1 MKLFYKC
8 LFCFIVSFSIA
19 VNAQNDK
26 KYSGLW
32 SEKNSASTRKN
43 LKDSVKTIYF
53 KIKPK
58 QGLTKKQIGHF
69 IIYNDIRDYIYLDI
83 DKQSRIKSEYWD
95 SGMQQTE
102 YLTTYDSQKPWVTN
116 DYVYDE
122 KDWSQKSRCK
132 TALKPYY
139 PVRNNNLLV
148 KLNRTTIP
156 NDDNVFDEADG
167 KIWKDYREDIY
178 IYIYDKQGRITEERE
193 FYVHRSGKATLNKNR
208 NEKDLITRKIFT
220 YNTKGQ
226 IVNQKIIPGLK
237 GERIG
242 SYTDL
247 GTECGFCDDLQL
259 KYAYDQQGRITQVI
273 MYGCEEIVA
282 QEDYV
287 YHPTKDYVEK
297 VKCYVTGP
305 GSIANANK
313 KFEKT
318 YNEQGDIVKKE
329 FIPSLG
335 GRLGLYGETRYYT
348 YEYDSHNNWIKCNMF
363 LEGTQVGEPTLV
375 AERKIEYYN

>member
-1 MKLFYKC
+1 MTPIYKC
-8 LFCFIVSFSIA
+8 LFCFIAFFSIA

-32 SEKNSASTRKN
+32 SEKQSGSTRKN
-43 LKDSVKTIYF
+43 LKDSVKTVYF

-58 QGLTKKQIGHF
+58 QGLTEKKRDHF
-69 IIYNDIRDYIYLDI
+69 IIYNDIRDYRYLEI
-83 DKQSRIKSEYWD
+83 DKQGRIKTEFWD
-95 SGMQQTE
+95 SGSAE
-102 YLTTYDSQKPWVTN
+102 EVYLAAIDHQRTYDYT
-116 DYVYDE
+116 YDE
-122 KDWSQKSRCK
+122 KDWGQKSRCK

-148 KLNRTTIP
+148 KLNRVMAI
-156 NDDNVFDEADG
+156 NADNVFGDAD
-167 KIWKDYREDIY
+167 KVWKNNWEDVY
-178 IYIYDKQGRITEERE
+178 LYIYDKQGRIIEERE
-193 FYVHRSGKATLNKNR
+193 FNVIRGKTMLNKNR
-208 NEKDLITRKIFT
+208 SEKDLFTRKIFA
-220 YNTKGQ
+220 YNAKGQ
-226 IVNQKIIPGLK
+226 VVSQKIIPGSYGK
-237 GERIG
+237 DM

-259 KYAYDQQGRITQVI
+259 KYAYDQQGRIIQVI

-287 YHPTKDYVEK
+287 YHLTKDYVEK

-305 GSIANANK
+305 GSIANANE

-329 FIPSLG
+329 FIPGLG
-335 GRLGLYGETRYYT
+335 GLGLYGETRYYT

-363 LEGTQVGEPTLV
+363 LEGNQEGEPTLV

>member
-1 MKLFYKC
+1 MKSFFKS
-8 LFCFIVSFSIA
+8 FFIVAVFFSIA

-32 SEKNSASTRKN
+32 SEKNSANTRKN
-43 LKDSVKTIYF
+43 LKDSVKTVYF
-53 KIKPK
+53 KIKPR
-58 QGLTKKQIGHF
+58 QGLTKKKIDRF
-69 IIYNDIRDYIYLDI
+69 IIENDIRDYIYLDI
-83 DKQSRIKSEYWD
+83 DKQGRIKTEYWD
-95 SGMQQTE
+95 SGSNE
-102 YLTTYDSQKPWVTN
+102 DVYLSTIDHQRTYDYT
-116 DYVYDE
+116 YDE

-148 KLNRTTIP
+148 KLNRVMAI
-156 NDDNVFDEADG
+156 NADNVFGDAD
-167 KIWKDYREDIY
+167 KVWKNNWDDVYL
-178 IYIYDKQGRITEERE
+178 YIYDKQGRITEERE
-193 FYVHRSGKATLNKNR
+193 FNVIRSKGMLNKNR
-208 NEKDLITRKIFT
+208 SEKDLFTRKIFA
-220 YNTKGQ
+220 YNAKGQ
-226 IVNQKIIPGLK
+226 VVNQKIIPGLYGK
-237 GERIG
+237 DM

-259 KYAYDQQGRITQVI
+259 KYAYDQLGRITQVI
-273 MYGCEEIVA
+273 MYGCGEIVA

-305 GSIANANK
+305 GSIANANE

-329 FIPSLG
+329 FIPGLG
-335 GRLGLYGETRYYT
+335 GLGLYGETRYYT

-363 LEGTQVGEPTLV
+363 LEGNQEGEPTLV